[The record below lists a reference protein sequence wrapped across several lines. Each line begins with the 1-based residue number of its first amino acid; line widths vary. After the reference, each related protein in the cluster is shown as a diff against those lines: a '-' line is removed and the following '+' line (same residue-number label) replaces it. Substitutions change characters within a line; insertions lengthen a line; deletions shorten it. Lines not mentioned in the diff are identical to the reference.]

1 MNTKIMLIVIFFLP
15 ILLAGCIGE
24 YNSGIPVPDSYE
36 KAMAYEDVAS
46 PYMSEAGYAPAYAP
60 TPTPA
65 HVRATDQSG
74 EEVQKLIRTGSLTL
88 EVTNV
93 SESID
98 LITAVTTDYKG
109 FVESSTMAYGVSNE
123 VTGSMT
129 VRMPG
134 ESFDSFLDTMGTLG
148 TIKRQDIETTDVTED
163 YIDKQAQIT
172 SLTLQRDQYYRI
184 LDKAE
189 TVEDILHVQ
198 REIDR
203 VQLELDRITGKMKY
217 LQTQIAFGTLRIS
230 LQTPPVLTS
239 QGVDAFTQVIQEAT
253 AGFIGMIS
261 FLFVFFVTIIPL
273 LIIIYILYRLAL
285 RTGIITRFKKEKT

>member
-1 MNTKIMLIVIFFLP
+1 MPVSYDKGMDSEEIQSFSMTE
-15 ILLAGCIGE
+15 E
-24 YNSGIPVPDSYE
+24 YY
-36 KAMAYEDVAS
+36 
-46 PYMSEAGYAPAYAP
+46 YAPASAP
-60 TPTPA
+60 EPETKYST
-65 HVRATDQSG
+65 TG
-74 EEVQKLIRTGSLTL
+74 ERSEKDTQKLIRTGSMTL
-88 EVTNV
+88 EVVNV

-98 LITAVTTDYKG
+98 YITAITTGYKG
-109 FVESSTMAYGVSNE
+109 FVERSTMTAGANNQ

-148 TIKRQDIETTDVTED
+148 TIKRQDIVTSDVTED
-163 YIDKQAQIT
+163 YIDKEAQIT

-184 LDKAE
+184 LNKAE
-189 TVEDILHVQ
+189 TVEDILNVQ

-203 VQLELDRITGKMKY
+203 VQLSLDRVTGKMKY
-217 LQTQIAFGTLRIS
+217 LENQIAFGTLSIS

-239 QGVDAFTQVIQEAT
+239 QGVDAFTKVIQDAS

-273 LIIIYILYRLAL
+273 LIILYILYRLLKKA
-285 RTGIITRFKKEKT
+285 GICARFKERKT